1 MSTAELQ
8 SSSST
13 TDQSPKRK
21 ELTAEQ
27 KDQLSRVQEVFR
39 GSPLPPTDPSAITL
53 TLQARGERF
62 AQHVDV
68 ATETLGFHTLN
79 DHYAKGL
86 KNFDTDR
93 SLAYISGSMGRP
105 LHGPAKTATVF
116 IEPEKHL
123 MEFSTAGSCF
133 IGMLTQLADA
143 LDADILSADGALLG
157 TAELKALGEQIN
169 AGVRKKMQEHK
180 AANIV
185 VMPNGEV
192 RLYNGLSFTY
202 DVLDAKGEW
211 WDHTVYFDATPASV
225 SQGRAIGFAMAAELM
240 KFHKA
245 HKRGFHSFSRVLEAA
260 FEANKKDPRVRYNK
274 PCVGNVV
281 DGFMEGIETFVQVG
295 SKFTNPEWFDARINE
310 ANESHARVLAEKAQF
325 ADRMRNARAAAKAKR
340 SAAAQGGSSK

>member
-13 TDQSPKRK
+13 TDQSTKPKQ
-21 ELTAEQ
+21 LTAEQ

-86 KNFDTDR
+86 KNYDTER
-93 SLAYISGSMGRP
+93 SLAYISGSMGRL

-116 IEPEKHL
+116 IEPEKNL
-123 MEFSTAGSCF
+123 MEFATAGSCF
-133 IGMLTQLADA
+133 VGMLVQLSDA
-143 LDADILSADGALLG
+143 LEADILSADGAVLG
-157 TAELKALGEQIN
+157 EAELKALGEQIN
-169 AGVRKKMQEHK
+169 TGVRKKMEEHK
-180 AANIV
+180 AANTV
-185 VMPNGEV
+185 VMPDGEV

-202 DVLDAKGEW
+202 DVLDAKGD
-211 WDHTVYFDATPASV
+211 WDHTVYFDAAPATV
-225 SQGRAIGFAMAAELM
+225 SQGRAIGLNMAAELM

-245 HKRGFHSFSRVLEAA
+245 HKRGFYWFSRVLEAA
-260 FEANKKDPRVRYNK
+260 CEAKKKDPRVKYSK
-274 PCVGNVV
+274 PCVENVV
-281 DGFMEGIETFVQVG
+281 AGFMTGMETFIQVG
-295 SKFTNPEWFDARINE
+295 SKFTNAEWLDARINE
-310 ANESHARVLAEKAQF
+310 ANQSHARDLDERAQF
-325 ADRMRNARAAAKAKR
+325 AERMRNARAAATAKR